1 MKLTH
6 AAVNI
11 LFTSPK
17 IMFEEDVEDTTET
30 EGGFDDVRREL
41 TD

>member
-6 AAVNI
+6 AALNI
-11 LFTSPK
+11 LLTSPK
-17 IMFEEDVEDTTET
+17 VMFEEDVEDTTKT
-30 EGGFDDVRREL
+30 KGGFDDVRREL

>member
-6 AAVNI
+6 AALNI

-17 IMFEEDVEDTTET
+17 VMFEEDVEDTTKT
-30 EGGFDDVRREL
+30 KGGFDDVRRKL